1 MTKKLLRRADVM
13 DLLGISEG
21 QFKKLLDAEQIKPIR
36 LKRKSGRGWYR
47 LDDVLSTFG
56 LSKEAA

>member
-36 LKRKSGRGWYR
+36 LKKKSGRGWYR
-47 LDDVLSTFG
+47 LDDVLDTFG
-56 LSKEAA
+56 LSKEGA

>member
-36 LKRKSGRGWYR
+36 LKKRTGRGWYR
-47 LDDVLSTFG
+47 LDDLLRTFG
-56 LSKEAA
+56 LSA